1 MWRNQRDDDNPKQS
15 EESRAARLRILRE
28 LNIISPVEMFATAV
42 LLQVEFDREDI
53 LFVVFCP
60 DDVRLAGG
68 K

>member
-1 MWRNQRDDDNPKQS
+1 MT
-15 EESRAARLRILRE
+15 
-28 LNIISPVEMFATAV
+28 VTVFTTAV

-60 DDVRLAGG
+60 DDVGLAGG